1 MKHIHVT
8 TIYKILLIGFLG
20 VCLTNC
26 EGEDGAVGPDGLD
39 GANGIDG
46 VDGTDGA
53 NGQDGVGFEELTQFG
68 SINLTLN
75 GTRKDNNE
83 AFTDTKTLA
92 FTAIDANS
100 LINFNSFTTNETGD
114 ITFNL
119 LRFLNTPDDDS
130 QEFTA
135 GITLNVIN
143 PGTDTQEFEFELELH
158 EYNMIFEDLVVLQL
172 NEIFDNQGIEPPVS
186 NFSITNF
193 NFNDD
198 TNNLNFS
205 FSFDVDG
212 VNNDSEN
219 DLSISGEVD
228 VIVLEN
234 IPGVGIL

>member
-1 MKHIHVT
+1 MKHIHLT

-20 VCLTNC
+20 ISLVNC
-26 EGEDGAVGPDGLD
+26 EGEDGAAGPDGLD
-39 GANGIDG
+39 GTNGIDG
-46 VDGTDGA
+46 IDGTDGV

-75 GTRKDNNE
+75 GTRADTNE
-83 AFTDTKTLA
+83 AFTDTKILE
-92 FTAIDANS
+92 FTAIDAIS

-135 GITLNVIN
+135 GITLNVVN
-143 PGTDTQEFEFELELH
+143 PGTDTQEFEFELELN

-172 NEIFDNQGIEPPVS
+172 NDSFDTQDIDIPIS
-186 NFSITNF
+186 NFSITGF
-193 NFNDD
+193 NFNDT
-198 TNNLNFS
+198 TNNLTFS
-205 FSFDVDG
+205 FSFNVDG
-212 VNNDSEN
+212 DNNDSDN

-228 VIVLEN
+228 VVVLEN